1 MATRSN
7 IYLKLREEDR
17 TKQHKSACGLDVN
30 PEGDQY
36 LEVYCHFDGYPDGVG
51 KVLKDMNMTYED
63 ALKYI
68 LEGDRSVACTG
79 GSYWK
84 IRKEDVPPAATDVFT
99 LEQEYAYLLEETEP
113 GKPLK
118 ISCID
123 CDGPVELD
131 E

>member
-17 TKQHKSACGLDVN
+17 AKAHRTSCGLYVY
-30 PEGDQY
+30 PEGNQY

-51 KVLKDMNMTYED
+51 KTLQEMDMSYED

-68 LEGDRSVACTG
+68 LEGDRSTACTG

-84 IRKEDVPPAATDVFT
+84 ARKEDVPPMSTDEFMC
-99 LEQEYAYLLEETEP
+99 EQGYAYLLEETEP
-113 GKPLK
+113 GKPVK
-118 ISCID
+118 ISCINGN
-123 CDGPVELD
+123 GPVEMNK
-131 E
+131 